1 MRECGIVRDLLPL
14 YQEGMLSPDSVE
26 FLEEHLKTCPA
37 CRAEREKL
45 AAEPLPPEEKTE
57 TAPELESVRALLDD
71 DIQRIE
77 IATYTEGGA
86 GRFVFT
92 DSAAIAEIHA
102 LCCALSLGAETN
114 IGVADDGLT
123 LAFVTAEGE
132 TALRFEG
139 RYAVVGE
146 KRYETEQLGAL
157 KKDLRE
163 RIQSEIFASE

>member
-1 MRECGIVRDLLPL
+1 MAGA
-14 YQEGMLSPDSVE
+14 G
-26 FLEEHLKTCPA
+26 
-37 CRAEREKL
+37 ERPG
-45 AAEPLPPEEKTE
+45 A
-57 TAPELESVRALLDD
+57 
-71 DIQRIE
+71 
-77 IATYTEGGA
+77 YTEGGA

-92 DSAAIAEIHA
+92 DSDAIAEIHA

-132 TALRFEG
+132 TALCFEG